1 MEWAAMV
8 TVGRIVRPHGNRGH
22 VVVHP
27 ESDFAE
33 ERFRVGEILRVLRP
47 GLSDAPGELVV
58 TASRHHDGR
67 WIVGFEGVSSIDDAE
82 TLRGLELRIREEQL
96 RELGA
101 HAFYVHD
108 LVGCEVLTVAGERV
122 GVVNRVDLATSTP
135 MLVVAGRGEVLV
147 PFVDAI
153 CRRVD
158 TTARVIE
165 IDPPDGL
172 IALNS
177 PRG

>member
-1 MEWAAMV
+1 MV
-8 TVGRIVRPHGNRGH
+8 TVGRIIRPHGNRGH

-33 ERFRVGEILRVLRP
+33 ERFRVGEVLCVQRP
-47 GLSDAPGELVV
+47 DSPDEPGTLTV

-67 WIVGFEGVSSIDDAE
+67 WVVGFEGVSSIDDAE
-82 TLRGLELRIREEQL
+82 TLRGFELRIPEEEL
-96 RELGA
+96 RALGPN
-101 HAFYVHD
+101 AFYVHH
-108 LVGCEVLTVAGERV
+108 LVGCEVRTVAGERV
-122 GVVNRVDLATSTP
+122 GVVDRVDLATGVP
-135 MLVVAGRGEVLV
+135 VLVVSGRGEVLV

-158 TTARVIE
+158 PAARMIE

-172 IALNS
+172 IALNGA
-177 PRG
+177 RV